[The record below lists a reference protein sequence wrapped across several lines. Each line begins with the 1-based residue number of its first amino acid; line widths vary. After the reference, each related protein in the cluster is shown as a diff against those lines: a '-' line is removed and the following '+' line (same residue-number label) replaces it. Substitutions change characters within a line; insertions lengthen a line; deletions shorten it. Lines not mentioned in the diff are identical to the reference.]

1 VLHHDL
7 LITPSIINNEISL
20 KGFEI
25 KSVGRFKLK
34 GKGIETELYSV
45 LLKAHNNL
53 KK

>member
-1 VLHHDL
+1 MLHHDL